1 MVFESAVAAPSDN
14 YNNKAAVH
22 PGQKMAFAD
31 TLRLA
36 NLSAVEQLL
45 SGETVFWVF
54 IFFNMISEKLMKY
67 SFRI

>member
-14 YNNKAAVH
+14 YNNKAAVQ

-45 SGETVFWVF
+45 SGETVFWLF
-54 IFFNMISEKLMKY
+54 IFF
-67 SFRI
+67 

>member
-1 MVFESAVAAPSDN
+1 MVFGSAVAALSDN
-14 YNNKAAVH
+14 YNNKAAVQ

-36 NLSAVEQLL
+36 NLSAIDQLL
-45 SGETVFWVF
+45 SGEIVFWLF
-54 IFFNMISEKLMKY
+54 IFSNMISEKLMKY